1 MNVLTRLW
9 AGQSGARVLAGAM
22 VIYFFQH
29 IQTGSV
35 GHRSFYLIGTGVSSR
50 RYNGRGVKL
59 TTHHHEVEIYSGW
72 SISLYRLYALMD
84 LTGRTSLFYM

>member
-1 MNVLTRLW
+1 MDVLTRLW
-9 AGQSGARVLAGAM
+9 AGQSGARFLAGAM

-50 RYNGRGVKL
+50 RLQRPGREANNSPPSAA
-59 TTHHHEVEIYSGW
+59 EVEIY
-72 SISLYRLYALMD
+72 
-84 LTGRTSLFYM
+84 